1 MAEGVDVAGRRVLI
15 VHQQVTANSLR
26 TEFLARGA
34 AEVTCAT
41 WFMRKR
47 ELAEPQDV
55 RLSEESDLYRL
66 VAEGGFDVLVGDPT
80 LWRIVGDFEG
90 TLVDVPQFAVSGRL
104 GA

>member
-1 MAEGVDVAGRRVLI
+1 MLV

-26 TEFLARGA
+26 EELLAQGA
-34 AEVTCAT
+34 VEVTCAT
-41 WFMRKR
+41 WFMSKR

-55 RLSEESDLYRL
+55 RLSEEGDLYRL

-90 TLVDVPQFAVSGRL
+90 ILVDAPQFAVSGKL